1 MKRKG
6 QLKELQKMKA
16 SGQELSARQ
25 QQRFNYLSRRDQDT
39 VQKHSAPERTKQ
51 PMPQG
56 PMTSDAA
63 MGGEAM
69 DAMGAPQMRTDTQLA
84 EKQGVPYPLMQ
95 PKSMQAPEAIE
106 LQPGQPRMTAPNTNY
121 QNAFG
126 PQAQPEGVR
135 GRLTAPNLNY
145 QNSFGPKAQAPG
157 ELGQLTAPNL
167 NYQNAMGRVRRNPG
181 LLGLGAQ
188 ANGR

>member
-56 PMTSDAA
+56 PMTSNAA

-69 DAMGAPQMRTDTQLA
+69 DAMGAPEMRTD
-84 EKQGVPYPLMQ
+84 MQ
-95 PKSMQAPEAIE
+95 SAVGQVDSMQAPGAIE
-106 LQPGQPRMTAPNTNY
+106 LQPGQPRVTAPNTNY

-126 PQAQPEGVR
+126 PQAQPEGAR
-135 GRLTAPNLNY
+135 GRLTAPNVNY
-145 QNSFGPKAQAPG
+145 QNAFGPQAQPPG
-157 ELGQLTAPNL
+157 EMGQVTAPNL
-167 NYQNAMGRVRRNPG
+167 NYRNAFGRPRKNPG